1 MKNILLRSISGAI
14 YVALILAGVLINNW
28 TFLALCVLFTILS
41 LIEYFSLELHMTASR
56 HKYLTCILDVAG
68 GVAMVSGTWLLVT
81 GWCIYG
87 IAAYLIYLLARL
99 ITQLYIKDVDPV
111 ASLSKSFLGQLY
123 IALPLSTIMFIY
135 ASSPYLVM
143 AMFIFIWLNDT
154 GAFIVGCSIGRH
166 RLFPRLSPKKSWEGF
181 WGGLVFCIAAAFVIK
196 SFWPDTYTLTTCQ
209 MAGFSIVVS
218 VFATWGDLVESMFK
232 RSLNVKDS
240 GKIIPGHGGIL
251 DRIDSL
257 LCVVP
262 AVACYLLFI

>member
-1 MKNILLRSISGAI
+1 
-14 YVALILAGVLINNW
+14 
-28 TFLALCVLFTILS
+28 
-41 LIEYFSLELHMTASR
+41 
-56 HKYLTCILDVAG
+56 
-68 GVAMVSGTWLLVT
+68 MVSGTWLLVT

-209 MAGFSIVVS
+209 DVY
-218 VFATWGDLVESMFK
+218 K
-232 RSLNVKDS
+232 RQLQYCRQLWCVRGLRHRRFHLRYCRLTLPYHGVRRAALPCRLLWPLSLRPV
-240 GKIIPGHGGIL
+240 
-251 DRIDSL
+251 
-257 LCVVP
+257 
-262 AVACYLLFI
+262 

>member
-14 YVALILAGVLINNW
+14 YVALIVAGVLINSW
-28 TFLALCVLFTILS
+28 TFLALCLLFAILS
-41 LIEYFSLELHMTASR
+41 LIEYFTLELHDNAAR
-56 HKYLTCILDVAG
+56 NNYLTCILDVAG
-68 GVAMVSGTWLLVT
+68 GVAMVGGTWLFVNDI
-81 GWCIYG
+81 CIYG
-87 IAAYLIYLLARL
+87 IAVYLIYLLARL
-99 ITQLYIKDVDPV
+99 ITQLYIKGVNPV
-111 ASLSKSFLGQLY
+111 TSLSKSFLGQLY
-123 IALPLSTIMFIY
+123 IALPLSVIMFIY
-135 ASSPYLVM
+135 AEAPYLVL

-196 SFWPDTYTLTTCQ
+196 SFWPDTYTLTIGQ
-209 MAGFSIVVS
+209 MVGFAVVVS

-257 LCVVP
+257 LCVIP
-262 AVACYLLFI
+262 AVACYLLFM